1 MRLTSLYYLSIT
13 NQRRHKVSRKETPY
27 MNTYE
32 NELMSMLRQ
41 GMSMDEVMNKMK
53 TQLANAQAQI
63 KAEEEAKRQAQMAEQ
78 KLANEAKAKAEKEA
92 RAKMLVDIANRA
104 LEGTLTAED
113 VTAIQMMYAKQKI
126 TNESDLAILAELFA
140 ADTIDQSIEIALAT
154 AHSFDPF
161 LKMFGTSWNQVINET
176 SPEAKAEAQAKVKQ
190 TTQQNIQKIK
200 RSDDAIL
207 KDFLSSLH

>member
-1 MRLTSLYYLSIT
+1 
-13 NQRRHKVSRKETPY
+13 

-92 RAKMLVDIANRA
+92 RAKVIVDIANRA

-140 ADTIDQSIEIALAT
+140 ADTVDQSIEIALAT

-176 SPEAKAEAQAKVKQ
+176 SPEAKAEARDKVKQ

-207 KDFLSSLH
+207 KDFLSSLR

>member
-1 MRLTSLYYLSIT
+1 
-13 NQRRHKVSRKETPY
+13 

-32 NELMSMLRQ
+32 NEMMTMLRQ

-63 KAEEEAKRQAQMAEQ
+63 KAEEEAKRQAQM
-78 KLANEAKAKAEKEA
+78 LANEAKAKAEKEA

-176 SPEAKAEAQAKVKQ
+176 SPEAKAEAQAKIKQ
-190 TTQQNIQKIK
+190 TTQQNIQKMK

-207 KDFLSSLH
+207 KDFLSSLQ

>member
-1 MRLTSLYYLSIT
+1 
-13 NQRRHKVSRKETPY
+13 

-41 GMSMDEVMNKMK
+41 GMSFDEVMNKMH
-53 TQLANAQAQI
+53 TQLSNAQAQI
-63 KAEEEAKRQAQMAEQ
+63 RAEEEAKRQAEQ

-92 RAKMLVDIANRA
+92 RAKVIVDIANRA

-113 VTAIQMMYAKQKI
+113 VAAIQLMYAKQKI

-140 ADTIDQSIEIALAT
+140 ADTVDQSIEMALAT
-154 AHSFDPF
+154 AHSFDSF
-161 LKMFGTSWNQVINET
+161 LKMFGTDWKQVINET
-176 SPEAKAEAQAKVKQ
+176 SPEAKAEAHAKVKQ
-190 TTQQNIQKIK
+190 TTQQNIQKMK
-200 RSDDAIL
+200 RSDDAVL

>member
-1 MRLTSLYYLSIT
+1 
-13 NQRRHKVSRKETPY
+13 

-41 GMSMDEVMNKMK
+41 GMSFDEVMNKMH
-53 TQLANAQAQI
+53 TQLSNAQAQI
-63 KAEEEAKRQAQMAEQ
+63 RAEEEAKRQAQMAEQ

-92 RAKMLVDIANRA
+92 RAKVIVDIANRA

-113 VTAIQMMYAKQKI
+113 VAAVQLMYAKQKI
-126 TNESDLAILAELFA
+126 TNESDLAILAELFS
-140 ADTIDQSIEIALAT
+140 ADTIDQSIEMALAT
-154 AHSFDPF
+154 AHSFDSV
-161 LKMFGTSWNQVINET
+161 LKLFGTNWNQVINET
-176 SPEAKAEAQAKVKQ
+176 SPEAKAEAHAKVKQ
-190 TTQQNIQKIK
+190 TTQQNIQKMK

>member
-1 MRLTSLYYLSIT
+1 
-13 NQRRHKVSRKETPY
+13 

-32 NELMSMLRQ
+32 NELMAMLRQ
-41 GMSMDEVMNKMK
+41 GMSFDEVMNKMH

-63 KAEEEAKRQAQMAEQ
+63 RAEEEAKRQAQLAAEE

-113 VTAIQMMYAKQKI
+113 VTAIQMMYAKQTI

-140 ADTIDQSIEIALAT
+140 ADTIDQSIEMALAT
-154 AHSFDPF
+154 AHSFDPL

-176 SPEAKAEAQAKVKQ
+176 APEAKAEAHAKAKQ
-190 TTQQNIQKIK
+190 TTHQNMK